1 LILKNMNARH
11 SRVTDWGLGHAEI
24 PRDGMILDVGCG
36 GGRTIAKLASAS
48 GSGKVFGIDHS
59 ADSVGLAMK
68 VNAALV
74 DAGRVEIREGSVSQ
88 LPYADDSFDLVT
100 AVETHFW
107 WPDLE
112 GDVREVRRVVKPG
125 GRLVVV
131 GEVYK
136 GAPSSMSKLVEKQ
149 APSTGMKM
157 LTEAEHRALLE
168 DAGFAEVQVF
178 TDPAK
183 GWICATGRK
192 M

>member
-1 LILKNMNARH
+1 
-11 SRVTDWGLGHAEI
+11 
-24 PRDGMILDVGCG
+24 
-36 GGRTIAKLASAS
+36 
-48 GSGKVFGIDHS
+48 
-59 ADSVGLAMK
+59 
-68 VNAALV
+68 
-74 DAGRVEIREGSVSQ
+74 VSQ